1 MTNRDRCALR
11 SARATFCAVLL
22 LELASAGV
30 FAPRL
35 AAQKSTPLPA
45 WGALTPG
52 PARVGFSSWVERD
65 SSRSTDGEVR
75 AVQVSVWYPTTKPAL
90 APRLHY
96 ADYVALGATE
106 RGQPASDSANSAAI
120 TEFVEFLVS
129 NRVPRDDVM
138 HWMAS
143 EMYAHVDTAR
153 AMRAGQPLVLVAQG
167 NGQAAYSQAVL
178 CELLASH
185 GYVVLTTPSP
195 VRLGAPLTSDADIY
209 PLVSAQATDLEVG
222 MRAAVRRGLGDSLHV
237 ATIGHSLGARAS
249 LLLVLRHHAS
259 LLVSL
264 DGGIANAQGRSWLD
278 SAHLSLGAAR
288 GSLVHLYQ
296 QGDSTVI
303 PDFRLV
309 RQLTGMDR
317 SLILAA
323 GLRHWNFTSFGT
335 SAAAFPTV
343 APGPTTP
350 ANERTSA
357 DVMRVTRCVLDA
369 WVRGRRSV
377 NPAMCLDRTRG
388 LTLRER
394 LAATASGR

>member
-11 SARATFCAVLL
+11 SACATFCAVLL
-22 LELASAGV
+22 LEVASAG
-30 FAPRL
+30 FFTPRL
-35 AAQKSTPLPA
+35 EAQARMPLPA

-65 SSRSTDGEVR
+65 SSRISDGKAR

-90 APRLHY
+90 APHLHY

-106 RGQPASDSANSAAI
+106 RGQPTSDSASSAAI
-120 TEFVEFLVS
+120 TQFVEFLVS
-129 NRVPRDDVM
+129 NGVPRDDVM
-138 HWMAS
+138 RWMAS
-143 EMYAHVDTAR
+143 PMYARVDTAR
-153 AMRAGQPLVLVAQG
+153 AVRAGRPLVLVAQG

-195 VRLGAPLTSDADIY
+195 VRLGAPLTSDADID
-209 PLVSAQATDLEVG
+209 PLVFAQATDLQVA

-237 ATIGHSLGARAS
+237 ATIGHSLGARVAAAG
-249 LLLVLRHHAS
+249 LAPPCVAV
-259 LLVSL
+259 VSL
-264 DGGIANAQGRSWLD
+264 DGGIANAQGRTWLD
-278 SAHLSLGAAR
+278 SAHLSLSAAR

-296 QGDSTVI
+296 EGDSTVI
-303 PDFRLV
+303 PDFTMV
-309 RQLTGMDR
+309 HQLTGMDR

-323 GLRHWNFTSFGT
+323 GVRHWNFTSFGT

-350 ANERTSA
+350 AKERTSA
-357 DVMRVTRCVLDA
+357 DLMRVTRCVLDVWA
-369 WVRGRRSV
+369 R
-377 NPAMCLDRTRG
+377 A
-388 LTLRER
+388 E
-394 LAATASGR
+394 AE

>member
-1 MTNRDRCALR
+1 MRACA
-11 SARATFCAVLL
+11 SAVLRVRAL
-22 LELASAGV
+22 LLATSVCVIAS
-30 FAPRL
+30 RL
-35 AAQKSTPLPA
+35 EAQKRLSLPA

-65 SSRSTDGEVR
+65 SSRITHGTAR
-75 AVQVSVWYPTTKPAL
+75 AVQVSVWYPATASERP
-90 APRLHY
+90 PRLRY

-106 RGQPASDSANSAAI
+106 GGRLESDSATSAAI
-120 TEFVEFLVS
+120 TQFVEFLVS
-129 NRVPRDDVM
+129 NGVPRDDVTR
-138 HWMAS
+138 WMAS
-143 EMYAHVDTAR
+143 PMYAQVDAAPAAR
-153 AMRAGQPLVLVAQG
+153 AGRPLVLVAQG

-195 VRLGAPLTSDADIY
+195 VRLGAPLTSDADIF
-209 PLVSAQATDLEVG
+209 PLVSAQAADLEVA

-249 LLLVLRHHAS
+249 LLLVLHHHAS

-264 DGGIANAQGRSWLD
+264 DGGIANAQGRTWLD
-278 SAHLSLGAAR
+278 SAHLSLGEAR
-288 GSLVHLYQ
+288 GSLVHFYQ
-296 QGDSTVI
+296 EGDSIVI
-303 PDFRLV
+303 PDFSMV

-357 DVMRVTRCVLDA
+357 AVLSVTRCVLDQ
-369 WVRGRRSV
+369 WTRGRGQLS
-377 NPAMCLDRTRG
+377 PARCLNRTTG
-388 LTLRER
+388 LTLRAR